1 MTVALDLL
9 KRTFCAVGIFF
20 QALWAFAEV
29 VSKFCDGILMLI
41 LGILFLILTGG
52 FVYALFHL
60 VFL

>member
-9 KRTFCAVGIFF
+9 KRIFCSVGLCF

-52 FVYALFHL
+52 FVYALLHL